1 MVEETLSDRTK
12 RQGTEW
18 LEEGKTR
25 AGSRWIRHALKLTA
39 KGVLFLTVYLNFKSG
54 TIRKICAVKPGD
66 TFADVFLR
74 SKLFKHKCIL
84 KWRLSIDGQS
94 VCLFSRYKT
103 EHLFSELQLV
113 RGSGHRA
120 GARAGGASTY
130 GGDGAGDGAGD
141 RAGGASTYG
150 GDGAGDRVGDRAGG
164 ASKNGG
170 SGGGAGDCASGAG
183 ESVFFVSH
191 TKTWVK
197 FCRHSMRYPTHV
209 YGPRITVL
217 VQFSRTHQI
226 DIDSWAPVSTLKR
239 KIFRR
244 LGIPVDSQRLLS
256 NSRCLNDKRGAV
268 RRVCDFISDGDIVIV
283 ALKLPG
289 GMFGVGFDDLD
300 ANVDAGADTTLSSV
314 SFSGAGAITIVSSA
328 SSNSSGADVMEMFND
343 LDDEVTVNTLP
354 SVSSGCPDAVTT
366 LPSVSSGGPGTVVTT
381 DSKQGIKRKRT
392 PPDTPAVRL
401 AVINGLKAVFQ
412 TMRTQ
417 RTEES
422 RKCRLNLLCAAMCGS
437 PPEMQDA
444 IASFF
449 GISNQ
454 KLIQQAK
461 ALVNAPDIALAVA
474 NTSRATR
481 KDDLSHSA
489 VRQLALDFVIAST
502 RESPNTKDSVLTICA
517 DEQYVITKR
526 YLAMRRHELW
536 ARFIEAVKVA
546 VLNVNT

>member
-120 GARAGGASTY
+120 GA
-130 GGDGAGDGAGD
+130 

-489 VRQLALDFVIAST
+489 VRQLALDFVIAS
-502 RESPNTKDSVLTICA
+502 VCA